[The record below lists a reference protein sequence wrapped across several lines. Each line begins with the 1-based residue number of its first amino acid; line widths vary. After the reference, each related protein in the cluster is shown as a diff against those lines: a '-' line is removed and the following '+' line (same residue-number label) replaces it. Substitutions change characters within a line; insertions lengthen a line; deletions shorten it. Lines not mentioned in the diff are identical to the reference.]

1 MLERSSAQG
10 THVEDYDDDDVE
22 EISTV
27 QQRSED
33 EGPSEKAATPDS
45 VSRPPT
51 GSLRGY
57 CLCFLQIFLLSV
69 DAFLLFPAEQK
80 HIQ

>member
-10 THVEDYDDDDVE
+10 THVDDYDDDDVE

-33 EGPSEKAATPDS
+33 EGPSEKAADPDGL
-45 VSRPPT
+45 SRPPT

-57 CLCFLQIFLLSV
+57 CPIFLPSV

-80 HIQ
+80 YIQ